1 MDAINNILYSITAN
15 IIYDIAKSIN
25 DKVFIKR
32 EQKDYFD
39 NEIKKIKVP
48 EEFLL
53 LAETGILE
61 KIKNTPQI
69 VDMIQTYTLYQVG
82 ISTNTSL
89 NFKESSPS
97 SENEFLN
104 ELSNKIYKLYVQN
117 ESLSSISQ
125 LQINKYLK
133 YITNNVKA
141 IIFNG
146 LDQSNKSELILIS
159 SRMNFLYNNIKQE
172 LNDFRKFLTQNNTF
186 KFVAQN
192 NNFLQIKDE
201 YHNILKS
208 KNSEAHIYL
217 LDKFQFDRFYVPPI
231 LKNTNIVNL
240 SFGKKIISKDLIYF

>member
-61 KIKNTPQI
+61 KIQNTPQI

-82 ISTNTSL
+82 IST
-89 NFKESSPS
+89 KESSPS

-146 LDQSNKSELILIS
+146 LDQPNKSEIILIT
-159 SRMNFLYNNIKQE
+159 SRMSFLYNNIEQE

-201 YHNILKS
+201 YHM
-208 KNSEAHIYL
+208 
-217 LDKFQFDRFYVPPI
+217 
-231 LKNTNIVNL
+231 
-240 SFGKKIISKDLIYF
+240 ISAY

>member
-25 DKVFIKR
+25 DKAFIKR

-61 KIKNTPQI
+61 KIQNTPQI

-82 ISTNTSL
+82 ISTQ
-89 NFKESSPS
+89 KSSPS

-146 LDQSNKSELILIS
+146 LDQPNKSEIILIT
-159 SRMNFLYNNIKQE
+159 SRMSFLYNNIEQE

-231 LKNTNIVNL
+231 LKKITLLICL
-240 SFGKKIISKDLIYF
+240 LTKKLYLKT